1 MIRFDQV
8 KVFIAFR
15 SHSGCRVWGFES
27 SYSVKSRMPP
37 QPYWSHT
44 NSLFLS
50 PTGSETWG
58 LIHTPTRHSTV
69 NIASVHENS
78 CWASVFVTIID
89 LISLQASFFG
99 AFYLSKVRGY
109 QGQGNDWSP
118 CSRKQYSSGFNIT
131 VVLLW
136 YGTELLLNVDQYQC
150 LMPV

>member
-8 KVFIAFR
+8 KVIIAFR
-15 SHSGCRVWGFES
+15 SHSGCLVWGFES

-109 QGQGNDWSP
+109 QGQGKYWSP
-118 CSRKQYSSGFNIT
+118 CSSPLGNST
-131 VVLLW
+131 VLVSILLW
-136 YGTELLLNVDQYQC
+136 YFYGMVLNYY
-150 LMPV
+150 